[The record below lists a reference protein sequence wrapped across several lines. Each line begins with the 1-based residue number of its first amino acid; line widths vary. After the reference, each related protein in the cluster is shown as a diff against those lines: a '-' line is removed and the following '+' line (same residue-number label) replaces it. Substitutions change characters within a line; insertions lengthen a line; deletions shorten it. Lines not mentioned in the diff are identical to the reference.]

1 MGKLKIKNILLE
13 IQLFIKAKWLHFI
26 VFFAINVVI
35 GSLGVWLAVVIA
47 ASNDQKTAFEELIK
61 SFDSGGPYTFAVA
74 YLAAATAYLVKEYQE
89 KIDTDFRMYKTFF
102 GVLAVLLIIICSV
115 LAAAQSQN
123 SESSPPTDMQF
134 KASYSYSQNFSN
146 IPNNSQVLSV
156 SGNQEQV
163 VTGQYNSKFKHSHW
177 IQLWLTIMA
186 IFIGIILYLLER
198 AGDNDQKDS
207 LGFIRDKREKGIKA
221 AEKTI
226 PLIDDA
232 KFNDI
237 IL

>member
-1 MGKLKIKNILLE
+1 MQKLKINKILLE
-13 IQLFIKAKWLHFI
+13 IKQFIKAKWLHVT

-47 ASNDQKTAFEELIK
+47 ASNDQKTAFDELIK

-115 LAAAQSQN
+115 LAAAQTQN
-123 SESSPPTDMQF
+123 SESSPSNKLF
-134 KASYSYSQNFSN
+134 KASFNYSQNSSISPSN
-146 IPNNSQVLSV
+146 VQEVSV
-156 SGNQEQV
+156 SGNQEQEAKAHS
-163 VTGQYNSKFKHSHW
+163 NSKFKNSHW
-177 IQLWLTIMA
+177 IQFWLTVMA

-198 AGDNDQKDS
+198 AGDTDQKDS
-207 LGFIRDKREKGIKA
+207 LGFIRDNRKKGI
-221 AEKTI
+221 EVGEEYI

-237 IL
+237 KL